1 MENEIRNMGETKIEK
16 AKIFLKKISFNDGTQ
31 IELKENSIIVFTGA
45 NNSGKTQVLKDI
57 EHYLDCSNQLDGV
70 VIKDVECEYYG
81 DIMESSF
88 FNEHFFVNESGNYQ
102 MKEQPNSY
110 AKSILT
116 QWWNDRVL
124 DGGLYLLFV
133 KRLDTGS
140 RLSLSNPLIR
150 NSQCDG
156 KPIYKLFNKGSL
168 EQKISDYFREAFG
181 VDLVVNRNEVQTISL
196 HIGKSPDKKAFTID
210 EEDKYYEQVN
220 ALPKLHDQG
229 DGMRSFASI
238 LLDTFTSDYSIT
250 LIDEPEAFL
259 HPPQARILGKI
270 LVKNNSDNRQ
280 LLISTHSEDF
290 LQGLLDANEDNVIII
305 RINREENINRMSILQ
320 NEEIKKLWGNPLLRY
335 SNILSGLFH
344 EKVVVCESDYDCLFY
359 QAVINA
365 IYETR
370 GEFAS
375 DILFTHC
382 GGKTR
387 IKDIVNALKAVDVT
401 VLAICDFDLL
411 NSSQNFKLIA
421 AAFGLDW
428 QRDLQADMKIIYDYM
443 NKKSSKGVDAWK
455 EIKKIGKTGFNDDA
469 YSAYK
474 NVEKICKAVGLFI
487 VPVGE
492 MECFDKNVNKE
503 KKDWVYHILENFD
516 LATETDLKEA
526 REFVQEVVDFKKVI
540 KE

>member
-124 DGGLYLLFV
+124 EGGLYLLFV

-290 LQGLLDANEDNVIII
+290 LQGLLDVNEDNVIII